1 MPDTQGASR
10 VREWILAEVAR
21 ADAEADRQDGQGRAL
36 EVLIGNAHLPVIVSD
51 GECYIQAPLSDV
63 FEAFGEDISAF
74 IGDLEIR
81 ISNTWGAALPLAR
94 YWCAVSGTWVAQPC
108 VASGSGEW

>member
-1 MPDTQGASR
+1 MQDTQGASR

-21 ADAEADRQDGQGRAL
+21 ADAAADSEGRPGRSL
-36 EVLIGNAHLPVIVSD
+36 EVVIGNAHLPVVVSN
-51 GECYIQAPLSDV
+51 GECYIQAPLADV

-81 ISNTWGAALPLAR
+81 ISNTWSAALPLAS

-108 VASGSGEW
+108 VVSGSGDW